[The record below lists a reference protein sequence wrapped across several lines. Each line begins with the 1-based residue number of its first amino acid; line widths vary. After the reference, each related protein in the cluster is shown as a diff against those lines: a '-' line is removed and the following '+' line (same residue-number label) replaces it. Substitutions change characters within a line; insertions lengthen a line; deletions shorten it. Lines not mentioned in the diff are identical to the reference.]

1 MNRKL
6 FLQLLLIS
14 LSVSFVLGAAIITGI
29 RSLNEAGEGPV
40 QNPALKFM
48 ARVVERGGSYQ
59 ATLQIFEAMRIKLGL
74 GIMPV
79 WIVGQDGEIY
89 AETSPYGP
97 LPVEWKSLV
106 KPRKIHGIV
115 AHYRPFHL
123 TPDYM
128 IIRLDSY
135 VPTYLMVRIPN
146 AGALQRTLLG
156 QSVFLFGTMAASAF
170 AGLLITFVYL
180 RQKSLQAKDV
190 LGRLEK
196 GDLKARFPI
205 SRLDE
210 AGSLMTDFNRMAD
223 AIERLVARVEETDRA
238 RQELLQELGH
248 DLRTPMTSLRA
259 AVDTLL
265 SHGKVMSE
273 EEREKFVRI
282 IQAESH
288 YFLRMIDDLFF
299 IAEVGDPRYRKTAE
313 EVDIT
318 QLLKT
323 EIMQREDK
331 DPQKQR
337 SLSSR
342 LLSDQKP
349 LKIIGDPILL
359 KRLFRNALQ
368 NARRYATTSVEVSIE
383 KIKSEEGLSRARIR
397 VLDDGPGI
405 EPDEAAIFG
414 KRRTRRF
421 SIDRTLSDSEISLGL
436 GSVIM
441 AEIVRVHGGSL
452 SVRNLKEAGL
462 DQTGTELLIE
472 LPV

>member
-1 MNRKL
+1 
-6 FLQLLLIS
+6 
-14 LSVSFVLGAAIITGI
+14 
-29 RSLNEAGEGPV
+29 
-40 QNPALKFM
+40 
-48 ARVVERGGSYQ
+48 
-59 ATLQIFEAMRIKLGL
+59 
-74 GIMPV
+74 
-79 WIVGQDGEIY
+79 
-89 AETSPYGP
+89 
-97 LPVEWKSLV
+97 
-106 KPRKIHGIV
+106 
-115 AHYRPFHL
+115 
-123 TPDYM
+123 
-128 IIRLDSY
+128 
-135 VPTYLMVRIPN
+135 
-146 AGALQRTLLG
+146 
-156 QSVFLFGTMAASAF
+156 
-170 AGLLITFVYL
+170 
-180 RQKSLQAKDV
+180 
-190 LGRLEK
+190 
-196 GDLKARFPI
+196 
-205 SRLDE
+205 
-210 AGSLMTDFNRMAD
+210 
-223 AIERLVARVEETDRA
+223 
-238 RQELLQELGH
+238 
-248 DLRTPMTSLRA
+248 
-259 AVDTLL
+259 
-265 SHGKVMSE
+265 
-273 EEREKFVRI
+273 
-282 IQAESH
+282 
-288 YFLRMIDDLFF
+288 MIDDLFF

-331 DPQKQR
+331 DPKKQR

-383 KIKSEEGLSRARIR
+383 KIKSEEGFSRARIR

>member
-48 ARVVERGGSYQ
+48 ARVIERGGPYQ
-59 ATLQIFEAMRIKLGL
+59 ATLQVFEAMRIKLGL

-106 KPRKIHGIV
+106 KPRKVHGIV

-135 VPTYLMVRIPN
+135 VPTFLMVRIPN
-146 AGALQRTLLG
+146 AGAIQRTLLG

-190 LGRLEK
+190 LGRLER

-205 SRLDE
+205 TRLDE

-259 AVDTLL
+259 SADTLL
-265 SHGKVMSE
+265 SYGGAMSE
-273 EEREKFVRI
+273 GERERFVRI

-313 EVDIT
+313 EVDLT
-318 QLLKT
+318 QLLKA
-323 EIMQREDK
+323 EIQQREEN
-331 DPQKQR
+331 DPKR
-337 SLSSR
+337 NHPIFSR
-342 LLSDQKP
+342 LVSDPKP
-349 LKIIGDPILL
+349 VKVVGDPILL

-368 NARRYATTSVEVSIE
+368 NARKYARTSIE
-383 KIKSEEGLSRARIR
+383 VTVERIKAEDGLHRARIR

-405 EPDEAAIFG
+405 EPDEAANFG

-421 SIDRTLSDSEISLGL
+421 SIDRTLSNSEISLGL

-441 AEIVRVHGGSL
+441 AAIVRVHGGTL

-462 DQTGTELLIE
+462 EQTGTELLIE